1 MLVAPIDQG
10 DAAVRAKFAHHP
22 HQTQGVFKNHQVFS
36 QDTRAHRCTIRFGHF
51 LTQAH
56 RLPVA
61 THELAHGSIAFNTG
75 DQLVFFFG
83 HHGLGL

>member
-1 MLVAPIDQG
+1 VREG
-10 DAAVRAKFAHHP
+10 DAGPQGGAAAP
-22 HQTQGVFKNHQVFS
+22 HATQQAGSFS
-36 QDTRAHRCTIRFGHF
+36 SHDRSYVAS
-51 LTQAH
+51 
-56 RLPVA
+56 LPVA